1 MQIVREEMNRTGAAE
16 CFLPVL
22 QPIELWEKSG
32 RNAIYGP
39 DMLRAVMAVQA
50 GDPVK
55 LALLG
60 DGFAVSADGFALAAA
75 ADGQPLRVRTES
87 GRVVVGTLRGR
98 TVEIRL

>member
-1 MQIVREEMNRTGAAE
+1 MSRNSGLRIDGLRLERIAG
-16 CFLPVL
+16 
-22 QPIELWEKSG
+22 QPL
-32 RNAIYGP
+32 RP

-55 LALLG
+55 LVLLG
-60 DGFAVSADGFALAAA
+60 EGFAVNADGFALAAA
-75 ADGQPLRVRTES
+75 ADGQPLRVRTDS